1 MGQCQT
7 VQYNKRESVPAALF
21 RMCSARCVNLA
32 GLSRRP
38 ECISLGLLTSAQ
50 DSNTLTIIS
59 KTPRIQ
65 SIVTVYYGPTEQ
77 LQPIRI
83 LYDLYKCL
91 LWVQRPSSGLNTL
104 RHFIEETLQIIFPI
118 LRC

>member
-21 RMCSARCVNLA
+21 RMSSARCVNLA

-38 ECISLGLLTSAQ
+38 ECITVGLFSSAQ
-50 DSNTLTIIS
+50 ENNTLTIIS

-65 SIVTVYYGPTEQ
+65 SIVY
-77 LQPIRI
+77 
-83 LYDLYKCL
+83 CL
-91 LWVQRPSSGLNTL
+91 LRTYKATSTHTYTL
-104 RHFIEETLQIIFPI
+104 
-118 LRC
+118 